1 MECFLLTIMQRR
13 IPSYL
18 ARDRTGE
25 KPLFYSFYKNHLLFG
40 SEVKTITQFPLIKKK
55 LSYEA
60 IADYLHLDYISLEKT
75 LISGINKVHPGQFL
89 KYQSNKLISKS
100 YWKLNLKSKKR
111 SF

>member
-1 MECFLLTIMQRR
+1 MIDGMFSFAYYNAKEDSL
-13 IPSYL
+13 YL

-75 LISGINKVHPGQFL
+75 LIVGINKVYP
-89 KYQSNKLISKS
+89 IS
-100 YWKLNLKSKKR
+100 
-111 SF
+111 